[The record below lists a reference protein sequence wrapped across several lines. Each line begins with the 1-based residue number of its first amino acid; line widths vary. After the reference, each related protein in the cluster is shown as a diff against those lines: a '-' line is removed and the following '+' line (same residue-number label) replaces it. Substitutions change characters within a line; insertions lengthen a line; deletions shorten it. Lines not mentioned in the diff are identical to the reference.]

1 MVSLWHFRPIRLHG
15 YVLSCFLMVLLATS
29 STLAAPID
37 EFRISDI
44 EQKLRDL
51 ETTTREQARLIAQ
64 LQSQTPGAKTS
75 APIASVIPTNDE
87 QRWLK
92 SGNWAHL
99 KPGMSEL
106 QVIELLGVPTQVRSS
121 DDGQTRSLLYAMEI
135 GRSGFLS
142 GKVELQSGKLTLI
155 ELPHLK

>member
-1 MVSLWHFRPIRLHG
+1 MVSLWHSRPMRRG
-15 YVLSCFLMVLLATS
+15 GMLSCFLTILLATS
-29 STLAAPID
+29 TASAAPID

-44 EQKLRDL
+44 ERKIRDL
-51 ETTTREQARLIAQ
+51 ETATREQARLIAQ
-64 LQSQTPGAKTS
+64 LQSQTPGAKTNAPAAS
-75 APIASVIPTNDE
+75 AIPPHDE
-87 QRWLK
+87 QRWLMAG
-92 SGNWAHL
+92 SWARL

-121 DDGQTRSLLYAMEI
+121 DNGQTRSLLYAMEI

-142 GKVELQSGKLTLI
+142 GKVELQSSKLTLI